1 MERIDSD
8 RRELPM
14 PLTSVELI
22 VLAKSLKAVLN
33 SEELTDGDKK
43 VIREMRIRIDRYA
56 ERQGSYWDT

>member
-1 MERIDSD
+1 MERIDSN

-33 SEELTDGDKK
+33 SEEMVLDGYGHQCGLPAPTRSG
-43 VIREMRIRIDRYA
+43 ISS
-56 ERQGSYWDT
+56 QP